1 MVQTVRVMN
10 GLPVGRIVNG
20 TKSPVTRKTSLSTLS
35 LSMLDTRRFS
45 GDLIEVLRSSK
56 VRIIFAMMHLS
67 LELSQN

>member
-1 MVQTVRVMN
+1 MN